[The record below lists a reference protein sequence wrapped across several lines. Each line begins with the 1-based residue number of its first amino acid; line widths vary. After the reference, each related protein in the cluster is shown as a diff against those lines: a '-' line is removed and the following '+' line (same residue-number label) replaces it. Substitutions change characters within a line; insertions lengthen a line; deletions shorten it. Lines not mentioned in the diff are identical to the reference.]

1 MVGTIKISNVPFEA
15 TRSDIEKFVEVSSTQ
30 FSIDRF
36 EPPVVTVLFDDDSDA
51 EKALFLNGMEILGV
65 SVIVEFCNE
74 EDIDKD
80 YSILSTQSVELK
92 FSDEIP
98 PAIYQDKK
106 PEIHL
111 EHAQKKS
118 KPTPDRFDEPTKQR
132 LQNVSL
138 PARRKLEEKDPFS
151 IIMNINVSGVVAFT
165 TLVYLTLSSFW
176 A

>member
-1 MVGTIKISNVPFEA
+1 MVRTIKISNVPIEA
-15 TRSDIEKFVEVSSTQ
+15 TNSDIEKFVELSSTQ

-36 EPPVVTVLFDDDSDA
+36 EPPVVTVLFEDDSDA

-65 SVIVEFCNE
+65 SVTVEFYNE

-80 YSILSTQSVELK
+80 YHILSAQSIDLK

-98 PAIYQDKK
+98 PAIYEEKK
-106 PEIHL
+106 PEVNL
-111 EHAQKKS
+111 EKAQKKS
-118 KPTPDRFDEPTKQR
+118 KPTPDKFDEPAKQR

-138 PARRKLEEKDPFS
+138 PARRKLDEKDPFS
-151 IIMNINVSGVVAFT
+151 IIMNVSVSGVVAFT